1 MVRLSKWLLAVLAI
15 AILLGFSTAVLAAET
30 KGKIKSVSAD
40 KKEFVMTD
48 ENAKDWTFQLDT
60 GGKVQLNNQ
69 DRKLDDL
76 KVGDEVRITYE
87 KKDNKLI
94 ASEVRAERK

>member
-1 MVRLSKWLLAVLAI
+1 MVLAI

-48 ENAKDWTFQLDT
+48 ENAKDWTFHLDT
-60 GGKVQLNNQ
+60 GGKVQVNKQ

-87 KKDNKLI
+87 KKDDKLM